1 MRSFQFPHVSIVFSI
16 KKKGFGMIFT
26 IVKRYPTSI
35 NEVANHYLTEG
46 KNVKK
51 LELIKVLV
59 ITFSTLYMYTFI
71 IFFRHL
77 ILKSFS
83 EQNHGL

>member
-1 MRSFQFPHVSIVFSI
+1 
-16 KKKGFGMIFT
+16 MIFT
-26 IVKRYPTSI
+26 IVKRHPTSI

-46 KNVKK
+46 KNIKK

-59 ITFSTLYMYTFI
+59 IIIFTFSTLYMYTFI

>member
-46 KNVKK
+46 KNIKK

-59 ITFSTLYMYTFI
+59 NIYIYHNLQALNI
-71 IFFRHL
+71 EIF
-77 ILKSFS
+77 
-83 EQNHGL
+83 